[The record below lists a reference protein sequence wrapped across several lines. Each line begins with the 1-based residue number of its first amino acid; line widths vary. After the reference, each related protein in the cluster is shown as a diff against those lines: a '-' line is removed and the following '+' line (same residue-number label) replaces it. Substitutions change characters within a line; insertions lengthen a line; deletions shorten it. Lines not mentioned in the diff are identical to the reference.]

1 MLKNLHYIYI
11 YIYIE
16 REENKYW
23 KSQKQESINCGPQ
36 AKSGV
41 S

>member
-1 MLKNLHYIYI
+1 MLKKLHYR
-11 YIYIE
+11 YIE

-23 KSQKQESINCGPQ
+23 KSQKQESINYGPQ
-36 AKSGV
+36 ARSDV

>member
-1 MLKNLHYIYI
+1 MLKNFTIV
-11 YIYIE
+11 IYIE

-23 KSQKQESINCGPQ
+23 KSQKQESINYGPQ
-36 AKSGV
+36 ARSDV